1 VALLLAALL
10 IGSFLAL
17 IIGVPVLVLWKL
29 TRANRVAPYR
39 RTSAPLSWL
48 VSLGAGP
55 RLHRRLRRV
64 VAAVRMS
71 VRAVPDAVTLHD
83 VAGELVAR
91 AVAID
96 DWLVA
101 AGRLHPQ
108 VGRPRMH
115 ELAAEIREIEV
126 SAGRLH
132 RLSAE
137 WSRRLDQATTA
148 MVIARPDVHQRLDAV
163 EAALRELPGP
173 AFHSSVPYPQQPRS
187 TPPAATARLAR

>member
-1 VALLLAALL
+1 VAIL

-17 IIGVPVLVLWKL
+17 IIGAPVLVLWKL
-29 TRANRVAPYR
+29 TRANRVAPGK

-48 VSLGAGP
+48 VSLGAGA
-55 RLHRRLRRV
+55 RLHRRLRR
-64 VAAVRMS
+64 AVTATHMS
-71 VRAVPDAVTLHD
+71 VRTIPDAMTLHD

-108 VGRPRMH
+108 VRRARLH
-115 ELAAEIREIEV
+115 ELAAEIREIEE

-132 RLSAE
+132 RLSVD
-137 WSRRLDQATTA
+137 WCRHLDQATMT
-148 MVIARPDVHQRLDAV
+148 MVVAPPDLRQRLDAV
-163 EAALRELPGP
+163 EAALRELPVP
-173 AFHSSVPYPQQPRS
+173 TYHSSVPYQQPLP
-187 TPPAATARLAR
+187 TPEAAAGGRLTR